1 VTHYQTTLREPLAF
15 EGVGLHSGAP
25 CRVQIRPAAPGT
37 GLRFVSAGVEIP
49 ALAEYVVETARA
61 TVIGKDGVTISTI
74 EHLLA
79 ALFGMGISNAEL
91 LVDGPEIP
99 VADGSAKVFADA
111 IASAGMTTQRE
122 IRAGFV
128 PSSASFARDGDRLV
142 VVLPAA
148 NFRVKFVADFAAP
161 IGTQFFDGEVSRE
174 MFSKEIAGARTFGY
188 VHEVEAL
195 LKRGLAKGGTLE
207 NALVFAPSGP
217 LQPLRWENEP
227 VRHKVLDLLGDFALL
242 GAWPQCEIIAIK
254 SGHKL
259 HCIMTQQLRSEICA
273 TLPAAKASS

>member
-1 VTHYQTTLREPLAF
+1 MTHYQTTLREPLAF

-25 CRVQIRPAAPGT
+25 CRVEVRPAAPGT
-37 GLRFVSAGVEIP
+37 GLVFHSAGVRIP

-79 ALFGMGISNAEL
+79 ALFGMGVSNAEL
-91 LVDGPEIP
+91 LVEGPEIP

-111 IASAGMTTQRE
+111 IAAAGIAAQRE
-122 IRAGFV
+122 TRPSFV
-128 PSSASFARDGDRLV
+128 PGTPSFARDGDRLIAV
-142 VVLPAA
+142 FPAA
-148 NFRVKFVADFAAP
+148 AFRIKFVADFSPP
-161 IGTQFFDGEVSRE
+161 IGTQYFDGEVDPE
-174 MFSKEIAGARTFGY
+174 MFAKEIAGARTFGY

-242 GAWPQCEIIAIK
+242 GAWPQCEIVAIK

-259 HCIMTQQLRSEICA
+259 HCVMTAQLRSRFRDE
-273 TLPAAKASS
+273 LPAAQASS